1 MDGERDAETVDG
13 DDSELSIS
21 ISVGDVSVEVSGR
34 ADKVEFWYDVVKNDV
49 LEPLDEETI
58 RAAAESSGQNAAS
71 TSRHTRTETS
81 EDQISEDASEPD
93 NESGSASAT
102 DEPTRERTLPEY
114 YKMADD
120 LMKKNRALLVGWF
133 LTQQGNDEFTRSEI
147 EEKAK
152 NARIELGS
160 NVSRDLRYQISDGHV
175 TKIGTSEGSTV
186 YQLTLT
192 GQEYVEEELLGISE

>member
-34 ADKVEFWYDVVKNDV
+34 ADKVEFWYDVVQNDV

-58 RAAAESSGQNAAS
+58 RAAAESGGQNAVSA
-71 TSRHTRTETS
+71 SRHTRTETS

-192 GQEYVEEELLGISE
+192 GQEYVEEELLGIGE